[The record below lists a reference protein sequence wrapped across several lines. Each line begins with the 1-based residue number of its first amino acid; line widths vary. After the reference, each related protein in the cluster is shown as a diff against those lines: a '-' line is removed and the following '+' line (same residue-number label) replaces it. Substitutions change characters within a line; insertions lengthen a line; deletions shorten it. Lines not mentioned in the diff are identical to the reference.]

1 MCTDAAGDKTSKQE
15 LILHQRPRLGASFR
29 TALRLFTSPSSE
41 EKKFVLFFFL
51 VFNM

>member
-15 LILHQRPRLGASFR
+15 LILHQRSRLGASFR

-41 EKKFVLFFFL
+41 EKFVLFFFL